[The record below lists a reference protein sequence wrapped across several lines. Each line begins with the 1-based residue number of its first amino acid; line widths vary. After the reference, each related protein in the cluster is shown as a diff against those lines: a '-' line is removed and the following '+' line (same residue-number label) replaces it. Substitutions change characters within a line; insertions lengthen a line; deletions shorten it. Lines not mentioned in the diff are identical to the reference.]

1 MRHLFPIMFLCFMI
15 AACGEKSDDAEGGD
29 ECTECELECGE
40 GTHEEDGFCVVDE
53 EAPSDAGD
61 DGGDDGGDDDGD
73 GDDGAG
79 DDTGASDDTGA
90 GDDGDGDDGDG
101 DDGDGDDGGTGAEV
115 MPEVG
120 SWHYT
125 SFSVTSTTCAGASD
139 DVVTGLSEST
149 GFSISDTTASGFVWQ
164 IDGFPEP
171 SACTQSGFD
180 FNCAPVSGNI
190 DNDFVELPTIITTQ
204 GNFSDERTLSG
215 TYEATINCSG
225 LACETVELLYAISFP
240 CDFDFSFSASPI

>member
-15 AACGEKSDDAEGGD
+15 AACGETFDVADD
-29 ECTECELECGE
+29 ECTECELACGE

-61 DGGDDGGDDDGD
+61 DGGDDGGD
-73 GDDGAG
+73 
-79 DDTGASDDTGA
+79 
-90 GDDGDGDDGDG
+90 

-225 LACETVELLYAISFP
+225 PLCATVEALYAISFP